1 MYFENLLLHFSC
13 LIIFPIVGVMI
24 FLQESSARIS
34 RSVFNSLACELKTR
48 RICVSSEGEGPSSN
62 GFPVC
67 VGSYGGVS
75 KAWPGKIHWCEQFF
89 MQEAWEPACHGKD
102 SSSSQSSEL
111 YINLILTF
119 TFILLLLLLL
129 SCHLTLKY
137 SYMILFY
144 KVEISPLWQQKRIRE
159 FCEEKGIHV
168 TAYSPLGAKGMLWG
182 TNNVMECQVLKEIAA
197 ARGKSIAQASNS

>member
-34 RSVFNSLACELKTR
+34 RSVSNSLACELKTR

-89 MQEAWEPACHGKD
+89 ENLLATAKIPPAVNQVSYILIP
-102 SSSSQSSEL
+102 SSHS
-111 YINLILTF
+111 
-119 TFILLLLLLL
+119 LLFFFFFFF
-129 SCHLTLKY
+129 S
-137 SYMILFY
+137 
-144 KVEISPLWQQKRIRE
+144 
-159 FCEEKGIHV
+159 
-168 TAYSPLGAKGMLWG
+168 
-182 TNNVMECQVLKEIAA
+182 AA
-197 ARGKSIAQASNS
+197 I